1 MFTGLV
7 EAQGTVVALE
17 PTGDSVRLT
26 VRGPEV
32 VGDAE
37 HGDSISVSGVCLT
50 VVEHDG
56 ETFTAD
62 VMAQTLRMSTLG
74 DLEPGR
80 PVNLERAARVGDRL
94 GGHIVQGHVDATA
107 RVLEVED
114 GTAWRRVRFALPDEL
129 SALLVDKGSV
139 TLEGVSLTVSGIS
152 EPGAAE
158 GWFEVSLIPETLA
171 ATTLGTKAPGDAVN
185 VETDV
190 LARHVLRMRAVEAAA
205 DRAAADR
212 AAADRAVADRSGGAG
227 PASPSGHGAHAGTP
241 AAAPEGRHAGAAA

>member
-7 EAQGTVVALE
+7 EAKGTVVGLE
-17 PTGDSVRLT
+17 PQGDSVRLT

-50 VVEHDG
+50 VVEHDA

-74 DLEPGR
+74 GLEPGQ

-114 GTAWRRVRFALPDEL
+114 GTAWRRVRFALPDDL

-152 EPGAAE
+152 DPGAAE

-171 ATTLGTKAPGDAVN
+171 ATTLGAKVPGDAVN

-190 LARHVLRMRAVEAAA
+190 LARHVLRMRAVDAAA
-205 DRAAADR
+205 AAAGGS
-212 AAADRAVADRSGGAG
+212 AGGAG
-227 PASPSGHGAHAGTP
+227 GAGGGAHVGAP
-241 AAAPEGRHAGAAA
+241 ADAPAGRHAEVSS